1 MQLDKEKLL
10 ESIKQALGEQ
20 NVSNAIKSGNK
31 EKILNS
37 LPAETKNNLNELL
50 SDNEKMKQL
59 LNSKEAKEII
69 AKFLKDK

>member
-1 MQLDKEKLL
+1 LQLDKEKLL

-20 NVSNAIKSGNK
+20 NISNAIKSGNK

-37 LPAETKNNLNELL
+37 LPTETKNNINELL

>member
-37 LPAETKNNLNELL
+37 LPTETKNNLNELL
-50 SDNEKMKQL
+50 SDNKKMKQL